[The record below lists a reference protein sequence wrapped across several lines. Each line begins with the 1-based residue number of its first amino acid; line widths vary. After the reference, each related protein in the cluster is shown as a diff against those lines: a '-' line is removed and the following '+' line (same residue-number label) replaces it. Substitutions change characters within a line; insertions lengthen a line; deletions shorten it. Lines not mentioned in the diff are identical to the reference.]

1 MSETSETS
9 LHQNGPGQVSLQ
21 PFLREEE
28 NEDILPPLRK
38 RNRVWVIALVIVLL
52 VVLLGGVLF
61 YVRRSSQSPVQY
73 TQQAVNYGNIT
84 VTASA
89 TGLIDPTQQIVLKF
103 ASSGVVR
110 ECELLLDKM
119 M

>member
-1 MSETSETS
+1 MSEMSETS
-9 LHQNGPGQVSLQ
+9 LHRNGPGQVSLQ
-21 PFLREEE
+21 PFLHEEE

-38 RNRVWVIALVIVLL
+38 RNRVWVIVLLVVLL

-61 YVRRSSQSPVQY
+61 YVRRSSESPVQY

-89 TGLIDPTQQIVLKF
+89 TGAIDPKPEYDLDCV
-103 ASSGVVR
+103 AYGVV
-110 ECELLLDKM
+110 
-119 M
+119 